1 MYLRYLA
8 IVGFRNL
15 EAVRIEPGRRFN
27 LFYGLN
33 GQGKTNLLEAV
44 YLLGNTRSF
53 RSARLPEYI
62 RHGQPQARIQG
73 DIASAGIHNS
83 IKATLEPGGR
93 RVELDGKALHRASDL
108 HGKLNAVVFSP
119 DDAGMIRS
127 GPEARRRYLDRA
139 VYQSDIG
146 YLHCWHGYQRILKQ
160 RNHLLKSADK
170 SGLEIWTEQLAQ
182 MGAEVIERRLQF
194 VYQLNDIMQR
204 HYATI
209 SGGCETAG
217 IAYRPEGI
225 QGVRREEIFP
235 QLLDLFDRHSRSD
248 ERFGTTTAGPH
259 RDDVQFFLD
268 GRPLKAFGS
277 QGQQKSFILA
287 LKMAEMENLQSTFEE
302 PPLLLLDDMS
312 SELDS
317 CRHANLVDFLTSRDV
332 QVFMTTTERS
342 PALLGHAAAHCSI
355 FHVQGGNLT
364 FEGNESHE

>member
-1 MYLRYLA
+1 MRLTLLA
-8 IVGFRNL
+8 IAGFRNL
-15 EAVRIEPGRRFN
+15 EAVRIEPGRQFN

-44 YLLGNTRSF
+44 YLLGNSRSF

-62 RHGQPQARIQG
+62 RHGQRQARIQG
-73 DIASAGIHNS
+73 EVNSTGIHNT
-83 IKATLEPGGR
+83 IRLTLEQAGR
-93 RVELDGKALHRASDL
+93 RVELDGKALQRASEL

-119 DDAGMIRS
+119 DDTGMVRS

-139 VYQSDIG
+139 VYIEDIG
-146 YLHCWHGYQRILKQ
+146 YLHCWHGYHRILKQ
-160 RNHLLKSADK
+160 RNHLLKSSDR
-170 SGLEIWTEQLAQ
+170 SGLDIWTEQLAQ
-182 MGAEVIERRLQF
+182 AGAEVIERRLHF
-194 VYQLNDIMQR
+194 ISRLDEIMQQ

-217 IAYRPEGI
+217 IMYRPEGI
-225 QGVRREEIFP
+225 QAVQRDEIVP
-235 QLLDLFDRHSRSD
+235 QLMDLFNRHSRSD

-259 RDDVQFFLD
+259 RDDLHFSLD

-287 LKMAEMENLQSTFEE
+287 LKMAEMENIQRTFGE

-317 CRHANLVDFLTSRDV
+317 RRHGNLVDFLTSRDV

-364 FEGNESHE
+364 LEGNESHE